1 MLLGTIIDH
10 RLNGHEFLQTQG
22 DSEGQGSL
30 ACCSPWGCKE
40 LDLLSDCTTTIIEV
54 YDRVP
59 YKTEDSI
66 VNIVRIV
73 WGSSK
78 TEKNKEKE
86 ETTFELI
93 LEGYGGVALKTKKK
107 VH

>member
-1 MLLGTIIDH
+1 MDMSFCKLKEIVKDREAWCAAVLGVAKSWT
-10 RLNGHEFLQTQG
+10 
-22 DSEGQGSL
+22 
-30 ACCSPWGCKE
+30 C
-40 LDLLSDCTTTIIEV
+40 LSDCTTTIIEV

-59 YKTEDSI
+59 YKTEESI

-73 WGSSK
+73 WESSK

-93 LEGYGGVALKTKKK
+93 LEGHRGVALKTKKK